1 MTNKNKSPNKLLPIV
16 AGCIAGSIE
25 ATFVWPMEFIKT
37 SLQLNAKGSKLPYTG
52 VISGL
57 VYTVKTTGFLSLYRG
72 LAPTLIG
79 SVPKAGTRFGLN
91 ALFKENLKDKDGKL
105 SMSKHFVA
113 GLGAGVA
120 EALIIV
126 APVETVKTKCIEMN
140 EPFVKGI
147 KHIIKVEGFAGIYK
161 GATATALK
169 QGSNMGLRFT
179 WFNEYKRI
187 ITKDGE
193 VPMTP
198 LKNLFGGMS
207 AGCFST
213 LGNNPFDVVKTRM
226 QGTKATQYA
235 HTMDCFKQILEK
247 EGIKA
252 FYAGLI
258 PRLGRVVPGQGII
271 FMSFEGIQERLSKLK
286 IFY

>member
-1 MTNKNKSPNKLLPIV
+1 
-16 AGCIAGSIE
+16 
-25 ATFVWPMEFIKT
+25 
-37 SLQLNAKGSKLPYTG
+37 
-52 VISGL
+52 
-57 VYTVKTTGFLSLYRG
+57 LSLYRG

-91 ALFKENLKDKDGKL
+91 ALFKENLKDKDGKI